1 MSSATPSPL
10 APASR
15 MFDTRTFVSDPES
28 GPEPAEVNRRP
39 SSALPPERATTNG
52 PRVENSAQPPRTI
65 GPVSY
70 GSPRLAY
77 QPRVPWERQ
86 RSQSSQDKQESSR
99 YYQRNRSRLNQESKK
114 NYRVVKTD
122 RRFQTLRQDRRQ
134 DPEKYERQ
142 RALSAAL
149 DVEAYTPWSPS
160 KRRHRQTGAERQQA
174 RQRYRRNK
182 SKLKRQQRQ
191 RYKKLRRNPLFK
203 RQRMK
208 RRSQPGRY
216 RLRVAAHV
224 LTGYYGA
231 DCRELV
237 VLGVSESLALVALE
251 DGSEVVLRLGALL
264 NGVVFDD
271 ADFDLLLS
279 WVERASPNA
288 LVEELTDED
297 AAQVA
302 SLHGITDPEV
312 LGAVGA
318 LGPEAWIS
326 LVLDATCEDDD
337 DDPRVAAVYSR
348 EVVPASPPD
357 QALAPG
363 EAAERLRATRTD
375 ARNPAKG
382 VFPKPDFTGFGPS
395 SVVPEHLKRC
405 ASTVA
410 ELLRATAPELLSRAG
425 KVRVK
430 LVRADQGNLLW
441 SFRAAGSERDYAV
454 RVKAVGSPRSV
465 QGADVLVSCDCDFFR
480 YQGPEHWASVNGYL
494 YGRPRGTASA
504 PSERDPS
511 GTNALCKHAVAALR
525 AASKFKLSGR

>member
-1 MSSATPSPL
+1 MSSATPSTL

-15 MFDTRTFVSDPES
+15 MFDTLTFVYGPES
-28 GPEPAEVNRRP
+28 GPDPEEVNRRP
-39 SSALPPERATTNG
+39 HSALSPGQATTGG
-52 PRVENSAQPPRTI
+52 PRSENSAVPPRTI
-65 GPVSY
+65 GPVSL

-77 QPRVPWERQ
+77 QPRVPWKRQ
-86 RSQSSQDKQESSR
+86 REQSSRDRQESAA
-99 YYQRNRSRLNQESKK
+99 YYQRNRSRINQGAKK
-114 NYRVVKTD
+114 HYRIMKTD
-122 RRFQTLRQDRRQ
+122 RRFQTRRQDRRQ

-149 DVEAYTPWSPS
+149 TVEAYTPWSPS

-191 RYKKLRRNPLFK
+191 RYKRLRRNPMFK
-203 RQRMK
+203 RQRAR

-216 RLRVAAHV
+216 RLRVAAPAI
-224 LTGYYGA
+224 TGYYGV

-237 VLGVSESLALVALE
+237 VRGLSRSMALVALE
-251 DGSEVVLRLGALL
+251 DGTDVVLRIGALL

-279 WVERASPNA
+279 WVDRAFPEA
-288 LVEELTDED
+288 LAEDLTEDD

-302 SLHGITDPEV
+302 ALYGITDPEV
-312 LGAVGA
+312 LGAVGD
-318 LGPEAWIS
+318 LGPEAWVDM
-326 LVLDATCEDDD
+326 VLDTTCSLK
-337 DDPRVAAVYSR
+337 PVSAAVYSR
-348 EVVPASPPD
+348 EVVPASSPD
-357 QALAPG
+357 RALLPD
-363 EAAERLRATRTD
+363 EAADLVDELD
-375 ARNPAKG
+375 VWIPAKG
-382 VFPKPDFTGFGPS
+382 DYPKPDFTGFGPS

-405 ASTVA
+405 ASTIS
-410 ELLRATAPELLSRAG
+410 ELLQATSPDLLSRAD

-441 SFRAAGSERDYAV
+441 SFRASGSERDYSV
-454 RVKAVGSPRSV
+454 KVKATGSPKSV
-465 QGADVLVSCDCDFFR
+465 RGADVLVSCDCDFFR
-480 YQGPEHWASVNGYL
+480 YQGPEHWASVNKYL

-525 AASKFKLSGR
+525 AAGKFKLSGR